1 MMDVWTDIGL
11 FSATL
16 LWIAVLVKLTRR
28 WLPRNALMIL
38 VVLAVAVAMV
48 PIKGLVVGSYIFS
61 LTSYLSISTLLL
73 LLVHVV
79 FSCVESRV
87 GQLQTGWQSSRQ
99 WLPITVFFVVSAL
112 LLYPLAGGLTMIDS
126 YRLGFSGSPQSVV
139 LPLYLMSWAVICV
152 LRGWYLLLLLIVC
165 AVLGFY
171 LKMLPSLNLWDYVMD
186 PLVVI
191 YSLFM
196 LLKPLCRR
204 VFQLQ
209 QLNKQ
214 VY

>member
-1 MMDVWTDIGL
+1 MHLILTDIGL

-16 LWIAVLVKLTRR
+16 LWLAVVVKLTRR
-28 WLPRNALMIL
+28 WLPTYALWVL
-38 VVLAVAVAMV
+38 LVLALIAALL
-48 PIKGLVVGSYIFS
+48 PIKGLIIGSYIFS
-61 LTSYLSISTLLL
+61 LTSYLSVSSMLLL
-73 LLVHVV
+73 AAYLLL
-79 FSCVESRV
+79 SCAGTRC
-87 GQLQTGWQSSRQ
+87 QLLRSYWDSPGQ
-99 WLPITVFFVVSAL
+99 WLPIGCFFVLSGL
-112 LLYPLAGGLTMIDS
+112 LLYPLAGGLTMFDP
-126 YRLGFSGSPQSVV
+126 YRLGFAGSPASIA
-139 LPLYLMSWAVICV
+139 LPLYLMAWAVICI

-165 AVLGFY
+165 AVLAFY

-196 LLKPLCRR
+196 LLKHLCRR